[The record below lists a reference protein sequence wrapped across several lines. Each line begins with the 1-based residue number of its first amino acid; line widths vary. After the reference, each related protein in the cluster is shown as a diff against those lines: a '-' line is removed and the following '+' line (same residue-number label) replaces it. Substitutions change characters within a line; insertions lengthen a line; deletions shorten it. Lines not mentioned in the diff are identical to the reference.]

1 MTVPESVKVCPEGVG
16 ELGVLPPP
24 PQDTM
29 ESESKRNTIA
39 IRTPAA
45 ATEGDCF
52 MILLLLHAPG

>member
-1 MTVPESVKVCPEGVG
+1 
-16 ELGVLPPP
+16 
-24 PQDTM
+24 M